1 MMEPLPV
8 LVLLVVGGGILLV
21 AAVGLVML
29 IVGVLK
35 KMTAV
40 WIIGLVCLVPA
51 LLAAVVAVPV
61 LMLVGFR
68 ATSMPVHRVEAL
80 SELAVPDVPE
90 QGGDYVRMGGDVAR
104 ARAAGVGIKVIRPG
118 SGGASS
124 STSSSHGL
132 DGWRR
137 EVDLRLGDVHL
148 HVTDENGRITLR
160 VGGRDYGRVH
170 GGDEVLVTED
180 RRVEVNGVERSPGGA
195 RAGPRSR
202 PF

>member
-1 MMEPLPV
+1 MIEPLPV

-40 WIIGLVCLVPA
+40 WIFGLVCLVPA
-51 LLAAVVAVPV
+51 LLAAVVAVP
-61 LMLVGFR
+61 MLAFLWLR
-68 ATSMPVHRVEAL
+68 ASPRHAYHVEP
-80 SELAVPDVPE
+80 SIMRAVPDVPE

-104 ARAAGVGIKVIRPG
+104 ARAAGVGIKVVRPG
-118 SGGASS
+118 SGRASS

-132 DGWRR
+132 GGWTKRH
-137 EVDLRLGDVHL
+137 ELHLGDVFIQ
-148 HVTDENGRITLR
+148 VTDENGRISLR
-160 VGGRDYGRVH
+160 VNGRDYGRVDR
-170 GGDEVLVTED
+170 GDEVLVTED
-180 RRVEVNGVERSPGGA
+180 REVEVNGVPRDPAGA
-195 RAGPRSR
+195 RSR

>member
-1 MMEPLPV
+1 MTWFV
-8 LVLLVVGGGILLV
+8 LVLFVVGGGILLV

-51 LLAAVVAVPV
+51 LLAAVVAVPMI
-61 LMLVGFR
+61 MLVGLR
-68 ATSMPVHRVEAL
+68 ASPRRIHHVEPPIMR
-80 SELAVPDVPE
+80 AVPDVPG

-104 ARAAGVGIKVIRPG
+104 ARAAGVGIKVVRPG

-132 DGWRR
+132 GGWTKRH
-137 EVDLRLGDVHL
+137 ELHLGDVFIQ
-148 HVTDENGRITLR
+148 VTDENGRISLR
-160 VGGRDYGRVH
+160 VGGRDYGRVDR
-170 GGDEVLVTED
+170 GDEVLVTED
-180 RRVEVNGVERSPGGA
+180 REVQVNGVRRGPGGA
-195 RAGPRSR
+195 SVAPRSR